1 VHVPEDVLD
10 TAEFS
15 LSVRRLAQVLPEP
28 AGQYSELEK
37 ISCLLD
43 FQYYFGKSFSPEKT
57 FVYILRS
64 ALQISGAERGFILR
78 KAPDDFAYALG
89 LDASGRQ
96 LSEGEFGASR
106 SVVDRVRNSG
116 DPVFMTQGLESGFAR
131 QASIAAMKLRAV
143 ACLPL
148 EAMTR
153 ETPAPEIVGILYL
166 DSRKA
171 MHSLS
176 GLDRKVLT
184 SLAGEAGRVLEK
196 LEMVETLAEKR
207 RVEQEL
213 TIAEETQR
221 TLLPHSLPEFGEL
234 TIRAFSRPTRYLG
247 GDFYDF
253 IPADQELAVVLA
265 DVSGKGIPAALLSS
279 LALGALNM
287 EYGSLADPAAVFT
300 NVNKLLCRKSP
311 RNRFVTLLLAQF
323 ERRGRGCFISA
334 GHNTAYIF
342 RADSER
348 LETVDSTGTPLGMFP
363 FATYE
368 ASALELR
375 PGDTLAIYSDGLTDA
390 ENPAG
395 EEFGEDRL
403 RELLLATAPAGAAAI
418 ESALLAA
425 LDEFTRGAAQTDDIT
440 LVLVQ
445 RQRV

>member
-1 VHVPEDVLD
+1 MEWTEVPGRREVFNLAGSRVLIGRRTDADIVLSQRLTSRQHAEIVRQGDPWILVDLNSTHGTWVNGRRIMQHTLSGGDRIQLGGEGGLELIFKVGSSEAAHVPEEDALD

-15 LSVRRLAQVLPEP
+15 LSVRRLAEVLPEP
-28 AGQYSELEK
+28 AGQYSVLEK

-43 FQYYFGKSFSPEKT
+43 FQYFFGKSFSPEKT

-106 SVVDRVRNSG
+106 SVVDRVRSRG
-116 DPVFMTQGLESGFAR
+116 EPVFMTQGLESGLAR

-221 TLLPHSLPEFGEL
+221 TLLPHSFAGV
-234 TIRAFSRPTRYLG
+234 RRN
-247 GDFYDF
+247 
-253 IPADQELAVVLA
+253 Q
-265 DVSGKGIPAALLSS
+265 
-279 LALGALNM
+279 N
-287 EYGSLADPAAVFT
+287 
-300 NVNKLLCRKSP
+300 P
-311 RNRFVTLLLAQF
+311 R
-323 ERRGRGCFISA
+323 
-334 GHNTAYIF
+334 
-342 RADSER
+342 
-348 LETVDSTGTPLGMFP
+348 
-363 FATYE
+363 
-368 ASALELR
+368 
-375 PGDTLAIYSDGLTDA
+375 
-390 ENPAG
+390 
-395 EEFGEDRL
+395 
-403 RELLLATAPAGAAAI
+403 
-418 ESALLAA
+418 LLAA
-425 LDEFTRGAAQTDDIT
+425 DALPGRRLLRLHSGRSGTCGCAGGRI
-440 LVLVQ
+440 
-445 RQRV
+445 R